1 MLYVPTAEGWLRLA
15 LILDLFSRKLE
26 GVDE

>member
-1 MLYVPTAEGWLRLA
+1 VPTAEGWLCLA